1 MTLILSHNTFTT
13 GDETST
19 RATWLVGK
27 FMCLV
32 KKLKARSPGEAY
44 VADFQSTCEDQPER
58 CY

>member
-44 VADFQSTCEDQPER
+44 VADF
-58 CY
+58 